1 MHNVSRYNNV
11 LFTFESEFLITNIN
25 LRQLRTCM
33 TCKCYYALQKE
44 FAYVTLDVDGNYRMQ
59 IVLFEMHFV
68 QCQLHE
74 HNEIKLTWWC
84 NWPMWPMWQHS
95 GMCTNTYI
103 SYDICVL
110 YPDDVYIQDLNHE
123 WYATLNT
130 WHLVHMITVDVYPQ
144 LPLSHVSEVLL
155 EKGEFEECALTSEFI
170 TPGIISRQ
178 KFVSCCTHIDPLCS
192 PG

>member
-1 MHNVSRYNNV
+1 
-11 LFTFESEFLITNIN
+11 
-25 LRQLRTCM
+25 
-33 TCKCYYALQKE
+33 
-44 FAYVTLDVDGNYRMQ
+44 
-59 IVLFEMHFV
+59 
-68 QCQLHE
+68 
-74 HNEIKLTWWC
+74 
-84 NWPMWPMWQHS
+84 MWPMWQHI
-95 GMCTNTYI
+95 GMCTNKYI

-178 KFVSCCTHIDPLCS
+178 KFVSLLYKYWPTLFSWLMDRYFWVSVKYCGHSSVPGVFGFLQQNPTNISIVKLIAHIHKWQCRTTCI
-192 PG
+192 